1 MDIIKLKQKLTK
13 IWENLDDWFYI
24 KIRSNIRY
32 FFEKVIGTFAYA
44 RFIWKSNAFREWDY
58 AYLYDIIEFKLRR
71 MAKQLRADDFVVNH
85 EKAYNEIMS
94 TLKHLENYNKYDECT
109 DTERTKEEILSDAQ
123 MQQQCWNNF
132 HDALKQQAQ
141 RWWS

>member
-1 MDIIKLKQKLTK
+1 MVLKQKLTE
-13 IWENLDDWFYI
+13 IWENIDSWFYI
-24 KIRSNIRY
+24 KIRSNVHY
-32 FFEKVIGTFAYA
+32 FFEKVIGTFVYA

-71 MAKQLRADDFVVNH
+71 MAKQLRADDFVADH
-85 EKAYNEIMS
+85 EKTYTEIMS
-94 TLKHLENYNKYDECT
+94 TLKHLENYNKCDECT
-109 DTERTKEEILSDAQ
+109 NTERTREEILESVQ
-123 MQQQCWNNF
+123 MQQQSWNNF

>member
-1 MDIIKLKQKLTK
+1 MTLKQKLAE
-13 IWENLDDWFYI
+13 IWENIDSWFYI
-24 KIRSNIRY
+24 KIRSNVRY
-32 FFEKVIGTFAYA
+32 FFEKVVGTFVYA

-71 MAKQLRADDFVVNH
+71 MAKQLRADDFVANH
-85 EKAYNEIMS
+85 EQTYNEIMS
-94 TLKHLENYNKYDECT
+94 TLKHLENYNKGEECT
-109 DTERTKEEILSDAQ
+109 NTERTREEILADVQ
-123 MQQQCWNNF
+123 MQQQSWNNF

>member
-1 MDIIKLKQKLTK
+1 MTLKQKLAE
-13 IWENLDDWFYI
+13 IWENIDSWFYI
-24 KIRSNIRY
+24 KIRSNVRY
-32 FFEKVIGTFAYA
+32 FFEKVVGTFVYA

-71 MAKQLRADDFVVNH
+71 MAKQLRADDFVANH
-85 EKAYNEIMS
+85 EQTYNEIMS
-94 TLKHLENYNKYDECT
+94 TLKHLENYNKCEECT
-109 DTERTKEEILSDAQ
+109 NTEKTREEILADVQ
-123 MQQQCWNNF
+123 MQQQSWNNF

>member
-1 MDIIKLKQKLTK
+1 MTLKQKLAE
-13 IWENLDDWFYI
+13 IWENIDSWFYI

-32 FFEKVIGTFAYA
+32 FFVYVVGTFVYA

-85 EKAYNEIMS
+85 EQTYNEIMS
-94 TLKHLENYNKYDECT
+94 TLKHLENYNKYEECT
-109 DTERTKEEILSDAQ
+109 NTERTREEILADVQ
-123 MQQQCWNNF
+123 MQQQSWNNF

>member
-1 MDIIKLKQKLTK
+1 MTLKQKLAE
-13 IWENLDDWFYI
+13 IWENIDSWFYI

-32 FFEKVIGTFAYA
+32 FFEKVVGTFVYA
-44 RFIWKSNAFREWDY
+44 RFIWKNNAFREWDY

-71 MAKQLRADDFVVNH
+71 MAKQLRADDFVANH
-85 EKAYNEIMS
+85 EQTYNEIMS
-94 TLKHLENYNKYDECT
+94 TLKHLENYNKCEECT
-109 DTERTKEEILSDAQ
+109 NTERTREEILADVQ
-123 MQQQCWNNF
+123 MQQQSWNNF

>member
-1 MDIIKLKQKLTK
+1 MALKQKLAE
-13 IWENLDDWFYI
+13 IWENIDSWFYI
-24 KIRSNIRY
+24 KIRSNVRY
-32 FFEKVIGTFAYA
+32 FFEKVAGTFVYA

-71 MAKQLRADDFVVNH
+71 MAKQLRADDFVANH
-85 EKAYNEIMS
+85 EQTYNEIMS
-94 TLKHLENYNKYDECT
+94 TIKHLENYNKCEECT
-109 DTERTKEEILSDAQ
+109 DTERTREEILADVQ
-123 MQQQCWNNF
+123 KQQQSWNNF

>member
-1 MDIIKLKQKLTK
+1 MKLKQKLTE
-13 IWENLDDWFYI
+13 IWENIDNWFYT
-24 KIRSNIRY
+24 KIRSNVRY
-32 FFEKVIGTFAYA
+32 FYERVIGTFVYA
-44 RFIWKSNAFREWDY
+44 RFIWKSNAFREWDF

-71 MAKQLRADDFVVNH
+71 MAKQLRADDFVVDH
-85 EKAYNEIMS
+85 EKTYNEIMS

-109 DTERTKEEILSDAQ
+109 NTERTREEILSDVQ
-123 MQQQCWNNF
+123 MQQQSWNNF

>member
-1 MDIIKLKQKLTK
+1 MALKQKLAE
-13 IWENLDDWFYI
+13 IWENIDSWFYI
-24 KIRSNIRY
+24 KIRSNVRY
-32 FFEKVIGTFAYA
+32 FFEKVVGTFVYA

-71 MAKQLRADDFVVNH
+71 MAKQLRADDFVANH
-85 EKAYNEIMS
+85 EQTYNEIMS
-94 TLKHLENYNKYDECT
+94 TLKHLENYNKCDECT
-109 DTERTKEEILSDAQ
+109 DTERTREEILADVQ
-123 MQQQCWNNF
+123 MQQQSWNNF

>member
-1 MDIIKLKQKLTK
+1 MALKQKLAD
-13 IWENLDDWFYI
+13 IWENIDSWFYI
-24 KIRSNIRY
+24 KIRSNVRY
-32 FFEKVIGTFAYA
+32 FFEKVVGTFVYA

-71 MAKQLRADDFVVNH
+71 MAKQLRADDFVANH
-85 EKAYNEIMS
+85 EQTYNEIMS
-94 TLKHLENYNKYDECT
+94 TLKHLENYNKCEECT
-109 DTERTKEEILSDAQ
+109 NTERTREEILADVQ
-123 MQQQCWNNF
+123 MQQQSWNNF

>member
-1 MDIIKLKQKLTK
+1 MALKQKLAE
-13 IWENLDDWFYI
+13 IWENIDSWFYI

-32 FFEKVIGTFAYA
+32 FFEKVVGTFVYA

-71 MAKQLRADDFVVNH
+71 MAKQLRADDFVANH
-85 EKAYNEIMS
+85 EQTYNEIMS
-94 TLKHLENYNKYDECT
+94 TLKHLENYNKCEECT
-109 DTERTKEEILSDAQ
+109 NTERTREEILADVQ
-123 MQQQCWNNF
+123 MQQQSWNNF

>member
-1 MDIIKLKQKLTK
+1 MTLKQKLAE
-13 IWENLDDWFYI
+13 IWENIDSWFYI
-24 KIRSNIRY
+24 KIRSNVRY
-32 FFEKVIGTFAYA
+32 FFEKVVGTFVYA

-71 MAKQLRADDFVVNH
+71 MAKQLRADDFVANH
-85 EKAYNEIMS
+85 EQTYNEIMS
-94 TLKHLENYNKYDECT
+94 TLKHLENYNKCEECT
-109 DTERTKEEILSDAQ
+109 DTERTREEILADVQ
-123 MQQQCWNNF
+123 MQQQSWNNF

>member
-1 MDIIKLKQKLTK
+1 MTLKQKLAE
-13 IWENLDDWFYI
+13 IWENIDSWFYL
-24 KIRSNIRY
+24 KIRSNVRY
-32 FFEKVIGTFAYA
+32 FFEKVVGTFVYA

-71 MAKQLRADDFVVNH
+71 MAKQLRADDFVANH
-85 EKAYNEIMS
+85 EQTYNEIMS
-94 TLKHLENYNKYDECT
+94 TLKHLENYNKCEECT
-109 DTERTKEEILSDAQ
+109 NTERTREEILADVQ
-123 MQQQCWNNF
+123 MQQQSWNNF

>member
-1 MDIIKLKQKLTK
+1 MGLKQKLAE
-13 IWENLDDWFYI
+13 IWENIDNWFYI
-24 KIRSNIRY
+24 KIRSNVRY
-32 FFEKVIGTFAYA
+32 FFEKVVGTFVYA

-71 MAKQLRADDFVVNH
+71 MAKQLRADDFVANH
-85 EKAYNEIMS
+85 EQTYNEIMS
-94 TLKHLENYNKYDECT
+94 TLKHLENYNKCEECT
-109 DTERTKEEILSDAQ
+109 NTERTREEILADVQ
-123 MQQQCWNNF
+123 MQQQSWNNF

>member
-1 MDIIKLKQKLTK
+1 MTLKQKLVE
-13 IWENLDDWFYI
+13 IWENIDSWFYI
-24 KIRSNIRY
+24 KIRSNVRY
-32 FFEKVIGTFAYA
+32 FFEKVVGTFVYA

-71 MAKQLRADDFVVNH
+71 MAKQLRADDFVANH
-85 EKAYNEIMS
+85 EQTYNEIMS
-94 TLKHLENYNKYDECT
+94 TLKHLENYNKCDECT
-109 DTERTKEEILSDAQ
+109 DTERTREEILADVQ
-123 MQQQCWNNF
+123 MQQQSWNNF

>member
-1 MDIIKLKQKLTK
+1 MILKQKLAE
-13 IWENLDDWFYI
+13 IWENIDSWFYI
-24 KIRSNIRY
+24 KIRSNVRC
-32 FFEKVIGTFAYA
+32 FFEKVVGTFVYA

-71 MAKQLRADDFVVNH
+71 MAKQLRADDFVANH
-85 EKAYNEIMS
+85 EQTYNEIMS
-94 TLKHLENYNKYDECT
+94 TLKHLENYNKCEECT
-109 DTERTKEEILSDAQ
+109 NTERTREEILADVQ
-123 MQQQCWNNF
+123 MQQQSWNNF

>member
-1 MDIIKLKQKLTK
+1 MTLKQKLAE
-13 IWENLDDWFYI
+13 IWENIDSWFYI
-24 KIRSNIRY
+24 KIRSNVRY
-32 FFEKVIGTFAYA
+32 FFEKVVGTFVYA

-85 EKAYNEIMS
+85 EQTYNEIMS
-94 TLKHLENYNKYDECT
+94 TLKHLENYNKYEECT
-109 DTERTKEEILSDAQ
+109 NTERTREEILADVQ
-123 MQQQCWNNF
+123 MQQQSWNNF

>member
-1 MDIIKLKQKLTK
+1 MTLKQKLAE
-13 IWENLDDWFYI
+13 IWENIDSWFYI
-24 KIRSNIRY
+24 KIRSNVRY
-32 FFEKVIGTFAYA
+32 FFEKVVGTFVYA

-85 EKAYNEIMS
+85 EQTYNEIMS
-94 TLKHLENYNKYDECT
+94 TLKHLENYNKCEECT
-109 DTERTKEEILSDAQ
+109 NTERTREEILADVQ
-123 MQQQCWNNF
+123 MQQQSWNNF

>member
-1 MDIIKLKQKLTK
+1 MILKQKLAE
-13 IWENLDDWFYI
+13 IWENIDSWFYI
-24 KIRSNIRY
+24 KIRSNVRY
-32 FFEKVIGTFAYA
+32 FFEKVVGTFVYA

-71 MAKQLRADDFVVNH
+71 MAKQLRADDFVANH
-85 EKAYNEIMS
+85 EQTYNEIMS
-94 TLKHLENYNKYDECT
+94 TLKHLENYNKCEECT
-109 DTERTKEEILSDAQ
+109 NTERTREEILADVQ
-123 MQQQCWNNF
+123 MQQQSWNNF

>member
-1 MDIIKLKQKLTK
+1 MTLKQKLAE
-13 IWENLDDWFYI
+13 IWENIDSWFYI
-24 KIRSNIRY
+24 KIRSNVRY
-32 FFEKVIGTFAYA
+32 FFEKVVGTFVYA

-71 MAKQLRADDFVVNH
+71 MAKQLRADDFVANH
-85 EKAYNEIMS
+85 EQTYNEIMS
-94 TLKHLENYNKYDECT
+94 TLKHLENYNKCEECT
-109 DTERTKEEILSDAQ
+109 NTERTREEIWADVQ
-123 MQQQCWNNF
+123 MQQQSWNNF

>member
-1 MDIIKLKQKLTK
+1 MTLKQKLAE
-13 IWENLDDWFYI
+13 IWENIDSWFYI
-24 KIRSNIRY
+24 KIRSNVRY
-32 FFEKVIGTFAYA
+32 FFEKVVGTFVYA

-71 MAKQLRADDFVVNH
+71 MAKQLRADDFVANH
-85 EKAYNEIMS
+85 EQTYNEIMS
-94 TLKHLENYNKYDECT
+94 TLKHLENYNKCEECT
-109 DTERTKEEILSDAQ
+109 DTERTREEIMEDVQ
-123 MQQQCWNNF
+123 KQQQSWNNF

>member
-1 MDIIKLKQKLTK
+1 MALKQKLAE
-13 IWENLDDWFYI
+13 IWENIDSWFYI
-24 KIRSNIRY
+24 KIRSNVRY
-32 FFEKVIGTFAYA
+32 FFEKVVGTFVYA

-71 MAKQLRADDFVVNH
+71 MAKQLRADDFVANH
-85 EKAYNEIMS
+85 EQTYNEIMS
-94 TLKHLENYNKYDECT
+94 TLKHLENYNKCEECT
-109 DTERTKEEILSDAQ
+109 NTERTREEILADVQ
-123 MQQQCWNNF
+123 MQQQSWNNF

>member
-1 MDIIKLKQKLTK
+1 MTLKQKLAE
-13 IWENLDDWFYI
+13 IWENIDSWFYI
-24 KIRSNIRY
+24 KIRSNVRY
-32 FFEKVIGTFAYA
+32 FFEKVVGTFVYA

-71 MAKQLRADDFVVNH
+71 MAKQLRADDFVANH
-85 EKAYNEIMS
+85 EQTYNEIMS
-94 TLKHLENYNKYDECT
+94 TLKHLENYNKCDECT
-109 DTERTKEEILSDAQ
+109 DTERTREEILADVQ
-123 MQQQCWNNF
+123 MQQQSWNNF

>member
-1 MDIIKLKQKLTK
+1 MTLKQKLAE
-13 IWENLDDWFYI
+13 IWENIDSWFYI
-24 KIRSNIRY
+24 KIRSNVRY
-32 FFEKVIGTFAYA
+32 FFEKVVGTFVYA

-71 MAKQLRADDFVVNH
+71 MAKQLRADDFVANH
-85 EKAYNEIMS
+85 EQTYNEIMS
-94 TLKHLENYNKYDECT
+94 TLKHLENYNKCDECT
-109 DTERTKEEILSDAQ
+109 NTERTREEILADVQ
-123 MQQQCWNNF
+123 MQQQSWNNF

>member
-1 MDIIKLKQKLTK
+1 MKLKQKLAE
-13 IWENLDDWFYI
+13 IWENIDSWFYI
-24 KIRSNIRY
+24 KIRSNVRY
-32 FFEKVIGTFAYA
+32 FFEKVVGTFVYA

-71 MAKQLRADDFVVNH
+71 MAKQLRADDFVANH
-85 EKAYNEIMS
+85 EQTYNEIIS
-94 TLKHLENYNKYDECT
+94 TLKHLENYNKCEECT
-109 DTERTKEEILSDAQ
+109 NTERTREEILADVQ
-123 MQQQCWNNF
+123 MQQQSWNNF

>member
-1 MDIIKLKQKLTK
+1 MALKQKLAE
-13 IWENLDDWFYI
+13 IWENIDSWFYI
-24 KIRSNIRY
+24 KIRSNVRY
-32 FFEKVIGTFAYA
+32 FFEKVVGTFVYA

-71 MAKQLRADDFVVNH
+71 MAKQLRADDFVANH
-85 EKAYNEIMS
+85 EQTYNEIMS
-94 TLKHLENYNKYDECT
+94 TLKHLENYNKCEECT
-109 DTERTKEEILSDAQ
+109 DTERTREEIMEDVQ
-123 MQQQCWNNF
+123 KQQQSWNNF

>member
-1 MDIIKLKQKLTK
+1 MTLKQKLAE
-13 IWENLDDWFYI
+13 IWENIDSWFYI
-24 KIRSNIRY
+24 KIRSNVRY
-32 FFEKVIGTFAYA
+32 FFEKVVGTFVYA

-71 MAKQLRADDFVVNH
+71 MAKQLRADDFVANH
-85 EKAYNEIMS
+85 EQTYNEIMS
-94 TLKHLENYNKYDECT
+94 TLKHLENYNKCEECT
-109 DTERTKEEILSDAQ
+109 NTERTREEILADVQ
-123 MQQQCWNNF
+123 MQQQSWNNF

>member
-1 MDIIKLKQKLTK
+1 MTLKQKLAE
-13 IWENLDDWFYI
+13 IWENIDNWFYI
-24 KIRSNIRY
+24 KIRSNVRY
-32 FFEKVIGTFAYA
+32 FFEKVIGTFVYA

-71 MAKQLRADDFVVNH
+71 MAKQLRADDFVANH
-85 EKAYNEIMS
+85 EQTYNEIMS
-94 TLKHLENYNKYDECT
+94 TLKHLENYNKCEECT
-109 DTERTKEEILSDAQ
+109 NTERTREEILADVQ
-123 MQQQCWNNF
+123 MQQQSWNNF

>member
-1 MDIIKLKQKLTK
+1 MKLKQKLAE
-13 IWENLDDWFYI
+13 IWENIDSWFYI
-24 KIRSNIRY
+24 KIRSNVRC
-32 FFEKVIGTFAYA
+32 FFEKVVGTFVYA

-71 MAKQLRADDFVVNH
+71 MAKQLRADDFVANH
-85 EKAYNEIMS
+85 EQTYNEIMS
-94 TLKHLENYNKYDECT
+94 TLKHLENYNKCEECT
-109 DTERTKEEILSDAQ
+109 NTERTREEILADVQ
-123 MQQQCWNNF
+123 MQQQSWNNF

>member
-1 MDIIKLKQKLTK
+1 MTLKQKLAE
-13 IWENLDDWFYI
+13 IWENIDSWFYI
-24 KIRSNIRY
+24 KIRSNVRC
-32 FFEKVIGTFAYA
+32 FFEKVVGTFVYA

-71 MAKQLRADDFVVNH
+71 MAKQLRADDFVANH
-85 EKAYNEIMS
+85 EQTYNEIMS
-94 TLKHLENYNKYDECT
+94 TLKHLENYNKCEECT
-109 DTERTKEEILSDAQ
+109 DTERTREEILAYVQ
-123 MQQQCWNNF
+123 MQQQSWNNF

>member
-1 MDIIKLKQKLTK
+1 MTLKQKLAE
-13 IWENLDDWFYI
+13 IWENIDSWFCI
-24 KIRSNIRY
+24 KIRSNVRY
-32 FFEKVIGTFAYA
+32 FFEKVVGTFVYA

-71 MAKQLRADDFVVNH
+71 MAKQLRADDFVANH
-85 EKAYNEIMS
+85 EQTYNEIMS
-94 TLKHLENYNKYDECT
+94 TLKHLENYNKCEECT
-109 DTERTKEEILSDAQ
+109 NTERTREEILADVQ
-123 MQQQCWNNF
+123 MQQQSWNNF

>member
-1 MDIIKLKQKLTK
+1 MTLKQKLAE
-13 IWENLDDWFYI
+13 IWEDIDSWFYI
-24 KIRSNIRY
+24 KIRSNVRY
-32 FFEKVIGTFAYA
+32 FFEKVVGTFVYA

-71 MAKQLRADDFVVNH
+71 MAKQLRADDFVANH
-85 EKAYNEIMS
+85 EQTYNEIMS
-94 TLKHLENYNKYDECT
+94 TLKHLENYNKCEECT
-109 DTERTKEEILSDAQ
+109 NTERTREEILADVQ
-123 MQQQCWNNF
+123 MQQQSWNNF

>member
-1 MDIIKLKQKLTK
+1 MTLKQKLAE
-13 IWENLDDWFYI
+13 IWENIDSWFYI

-32 FFEKVIGTFAYA
+32 FFEKVVGTFVYA

-71 MAKQLRADDFVVNH
+71 MAKQLRADDFVANH
-85 EKAYNEIMS
+85 EQTYNEIMS
-94 TLKHLENYNKYDECT
+94 TLKHLENYNKCEECT
-109 DTERTKEEILSDAQ
+109 NTERTREEILADVQ
-123 MQQQCWNNF
+123 MQQQSWNNF

>member
-1 MDIIKLKQKLTK
+1 MTLKQKLTE
-13 IWENLDDWFYI
+13 IWENIDSWFYL
-24 KIRSNIRY
+24 KIRSNVRY
-32 FFEKVIGTFAYA
+32 FFEKVVGTFVYA

-71 MAKQLRADDFVVNH
+71 MAKQLRADDFVASH
-85 EKAYNEIMS
+85 EQTYNEIMS
-94 TLKHLENYNKYDECT
+94 TLKHLENYNKCEECT
-109 DTERTKEEILSDAQ
+109 NTERTREEILADVQ
-123 MQQQCWNNF
+123 MQQQSWNNF

>member
-1 MDIIKLKQKLTK
+1 MTLKQKLAE
-13 IWENLDDWFYI
+13 IWENIDSWFYI

-32 FFEKVIGTFAYA
+32 FFEKVVGTFVYA

-85 EKAYNEIMS
+85 EQTYNEIMS
-94 TLKHLENYNKYDECT
+94 TLKHLENYNKYEECT
-109 DTERTKEEILSDAQ
+109 NTERTREEILTDVQ
-123 MQQQCWNNF
+123 KQQQSWNNF

>member
-1 MDIIKLKQKLTK
+1 MTLKQKLAE
-13 IWENLDDWFYI
+13 IWENIDSWFYI

-32 FFEKVIGTFAYA
+32 FFEKVVGTFVYA

-71 MAKQLRADDFVVNH
+71 MAKQLRADDFVANH
-85 EKAYNEIMS
+85 EQTYNEIMS
-94 TLKHLENYNKYDECT
+94 TLKHLENYNKCEECT
-109 DTERTKEEILSDAQ
+109 DTERTREEILADVQ
-123 MQQQCWNNF
+123 MQQQSWNNF

>member
-1 MDIIKLKQKLTK
+1 MTLKQKLAE
-13 IWENLDDWFYI
+13 IWENIDSWFYI
-24 KIRSNIRY
+24 KIRSNVRC
-32 FFEKVIGTFAYA
+32 FFEKVVGTFVYA

-71 MAKQLRADDFVVNH
+71 MAKQLRADDFVTNH
-85 EKAYNEIMS
+85 EQTYNEIMS
-94 TLKHLENYNKYDECT
+94 TLKHLENYNKCEECT
-109 DTERTKEEILSDAQ
+109 DTERTREEILADVQ
-123 MQQQCWNNF
+123 MQQQSWNNF

>member
-1 MDIIKLKQKLTK
+1 MALKQKLTE
-13 IWENLDDWFYI
+13 IWENIDSWFYI
-24 KIRSNIRY
+24 KIRSNVRY
-32 FFEKVIGTFAYA
+32 FFEKVIGTFVYA

-71 MAKQLRADDFVVNH
+71 MAKQLRADDFVANH
-85 EKAYNEIMS
+85 EQTYNEIMS
-94 TLKHLENYNKYDECT
+94 TLKHLENYNKCEECT
-109 DTERTKEEILSDAQ
+109 DTERTREEILADDQ
-123 MQQQCWNNF
+123 KQQQSWNNF

>member
-1 MDIIKLKQKLTK
+1 MTLKQKLAE
-13 IWENLDDWFYI
+13 IWENIDSWFYI

-32 FFEKVIGTFAYA
+32 FFEKVVGTFVYA

-58 AYLYDIIEFKLRR
+58 AYLYDIIEFKLKR
-71 MAKQLRADDFVVNH
+71 MAKQLRADDFVVDH
-85 EKAYNEIMS
+85 EKTYNEIMS
-94 TLKHLENYNKYDECT
+94 TLKHLENYNKCEECT
-109 DTERTKEEILSDAQ
+109 NTERTREEILADVQ
-123 MQQQCWNNF
+123 MQQQSWNNF